1 MKRAAVLAILIL
13 WVFSAAAADSGG
25 VSYESFRIVVDR
37 NIFDPGRSPG
47 RPARSEA
54 PEVQSQTPA
63 QNDRVSLYGALID
76 GGTAVAFFSGTRD
89 EYNRV
94 ARQGETIAGYRVIEI
109 RTQSVELEKD
119 GERIDLPVGAG
130 LSRPGEGGWT
140 VITESPVLDREP
152 EAGRERSVEE
162 ARPRIETANESSQ
175 GSEPPV
181 SDLMQRMMERRKR
194 ELEK

>member
-1 MKRAAVLAILIL
+1 MKRASVLAILIL
-13 WVFSAAAADSGG
+13 GAISASAADSEGI
-25 VSYESFRIVVDR
+25 SYESFRIVVDR

-47 RPARSEA
+47 RPARFEA
-54 PEVQSQTPA
+54 PDIQSQTPA

-119 GERIDLPVGAG
+119 GERINLPIGAG
-130 LSRPGEGGWT
+130 LSRLGGGGWT
-140 VITESPVLDREP
+140 ITTELPVLDRRP
-152 EAGRERSVEE
+152 EASQERSGGE
-162 ARPRIETANESSQ
+162 ARPQAGPGN
-175 GSEPPV
+175 GSGPGSASPV

>member
-1 MKRAAVLAILIL
+1 MKRAAILAILVL
-13 WVFSAAAADSGG
+13 WAFSAASADSGE
-25 VSYESFRIVVDR
+25 VSYESFQIVVDR

-54 PEVQSQTPA
+54 SEVQSQAPA
-63 QNDRVSLYGALID
+63 QSDRVSLYGALID

-89 EYNRV
+89 EYNRT

-130 LSRPGEGGWT
+130 LSRQWEGGWT
-140 VITESPVLDREP
+140 ITTESPVLNQGL
-152 EAGRERSVEE
+152 EANRERNHEE
-162 ARPRIETANESSQ
+162 TRPRTETRN
-175 GSEPPV
+175 GSGPGNASPV

-194 ELEK
+194 AVEK

>member
-1 MKRAAVLAILIL
+1 MKRAVVLAILIL
-13 WVFSAAAADSGG
+13 GVCSAGAADSEGI
-25 VSYESFRIVVDR
+25 SYESFRIVVER

-119 GERIDLPVGAG
+119 GERIDLPVGGG

-140 VITESPVLDREP
+140 VITESPVLDRVP
-152 EAGRERSVEE
+152 EAGRVQSSEKTNLRVEDRKSV
-162 ARPRIETANESSQ
+162 
-175 GSEPPV
+175 V
-181 SDLMQRMMERRKR
+181 
-194 ELEK
+194 